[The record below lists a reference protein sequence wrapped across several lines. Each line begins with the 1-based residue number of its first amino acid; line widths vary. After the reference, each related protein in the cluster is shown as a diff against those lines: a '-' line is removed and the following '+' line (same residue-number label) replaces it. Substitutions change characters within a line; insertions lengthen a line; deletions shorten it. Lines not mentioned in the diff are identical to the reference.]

1 MACLHEECKRARTDL
16 YIDRWLRASQTPGL
30 ERERERERER
40 EKVLL
45 LSTVLVGK
53 SDEGNLAGDVR
64 SVRAGHH
71 MNVES

>member
-16 YIDRWLRASQTPGL
+16 YKDRWLRASQTPGL
-30 ERERERERER
+30 EREREGSLA
-40 EKVLL
+40 KHSLG
-45 LSTVLVGK
+45 GK
-53 SDEGNLAGDVR
+53 SDGGDLAGDVR